1 MVGFISAPT
10 AGESSM
16 TNNPDPDLVLRRLAR
31 DLDVDGTL
39 ADFPGL
45 SREVLSGILVKA
57 AGPDREAVTAATL
70 FVDGGARGNP
80 GPAGAGVVLEV
91 GEKVVRLGEYLGE
104 ATNNVAE
111 YKALLLGLK
120 AAADMGL
127 SELEIRSDSEL
138 MVRQLNGQYKVK
150 SQALMGLYFSA
161 IKLLSGFRKSSLKHI
176 PREENKEADRLAN
189 MAIDAKGPVSL

>member
-1 MVGFISAPT
+1 
-10 AGESSM
+10 M
-16 TNNPDPDLVLRRLAR
+16 TTNPDPDLVLRRLAR

-45 SREVLSGILVKA
+45 SREGLAGILAKA
-57 AGPDREAVTAATL
+57 AGPDRETVTTATL

-91 GEKVVRLGEYLGE
+91 GEKVMRLGEYLGE

-150 SQALMGLYFSA
+150 SPALMDLYFSA
-161 IKLLSGFRKSSLKHI
+161 IKLLSGFRKTSLKHV
-176 PREENKEADRLAN
+176 PREENKEADKLAN